1 MIGTS
6 AHDGLAWARVREAL
20 WLWAPR
26 DPKTGRIGGRVWLW
40 ALLFVLLSGVVN
52 ALPIDPTGPLPR
64 DLPAAILTDRV
75 KDYFDGNLIGF
86 ALVVANAFLAPV
98 VEELVFRGLLLPR
111 MRSVFGRGD
120 I

>member
-40 ALLFVLLSGVVN
+40 ALLFVLLSQR
-52 ALPIDPTGPLPR
+52 L
-64 DLPAAILTDRV
+64 
-75 KDYFDGNLIGF
+75 
-86 ALVVANAFLAPV
+86 
-98 VEELVFRGLLLPR
+98 
-111 MRSVFGRGD
+111 S
-120 I
+120 

>member
-98 VEELVFRGLLLPR
+98 VEELVFRGLLPR